1 MGGWYIKSTYY
12 TRFLNWNK
20 VLEKRV
26 VTSKTPFFV
35 IGPSCAPY
43 SICLNIG
50 SWQGSFVWK
59 FCVFNSPSRQMHLYL
74 WDVSNS
80 VSETSQRGLICKSE
94 TSPGRFIKNASSET
108 SLRPHRLFQRCLW
121 VAYETVIPG
130 FQTEACFGNLFIYLQ
145 GFKYFAKLI

>member
-59 FCVFNSPSRQMHLYL
+59 FCVFNSPSRHGCFSDASLSLRRLKQRLRDISKRADL
-74 WDVSNS
+74 QIWDVSREIYLKRLLRDI
-80 VSETSQRGLICKSE
+80 SETSQAFSE
-94 TSPGRFIKNASSET
+94 M
-108 SLRPHRLFQRCLW
+108 SLSCIWDCNSWLSNWGMFWQPVHLPTRL
-121 VAYETVIPG
+121 
-130 FQTEACFGNLFIYLQ
+130 
-145 GFKYFAKLI
+145 